1 MFSSTQVNLGN
12 MYYHGLGVTQDKS
25 KAKELY
31 NLAAAKDKN
40 AKALLEE
47 LEGEEKKAKEDSG
60 ASDEKT

>member
-1 MFSSTQVNLGN
+1 MLLSTQVNLGN

-31 NLAAAKDKN
+31 SLAAAMDKN

-47 LEGEEKKAKEDSG
+47 LEGEEKKEKENSG
-60 ASDEKT
+60 ASSEKT